1 VLQLYILTQLH
12 ALASTTIACC
22 LHYTSYCVYTAA
34 AGVVRTTQ
42 GVRISDGQI
51 VRVTALRGDPHSNAA
66 LILHAYS
73 PSSCLEHHGSF
84 ALAQVALHVDRS
96 PMLARRLL
104 QEEGP
109 LSRPLW
115 LRVAAALQI
124 VPPAV
129 VSTTAVTAAQKHSSD
144 QQQQQQQQQLIET
157 EGQLYADD
165 FEAEGPIDGTVAT
178 DSSATATAE
187 AAIEEAT
194 AAVAV
199 ACIQL
204 PPPPPERTAAVK
216 LQALVRGR
224 RLYRVFCQQR
234 ACTVVIQVSR
244 RCQCVMCCKSITV
257 LHVQC

>member
-1 VLQLYILTQLH
+1 M
-12 ALASTTIACC
+12 
-22 LHYTSYCVYTAA
+22 
-34 AGVVRTTQ
+34 
-42 GVRISDGQI
+42 
-51 VRVTALRGDPHSNAA
+51 
-66 LILHAYS
+66 
-73 PSSCLEHHGSF
+73 EHHGSF

-124 VPPAV
+124 VQPAV
-129 VSTTAVTAAQKHSSD
+129 PAAAAVSTAVVTTDGLSSD
-144 QQQQQQQQQLIET
+144 NEQQQQLFEV
-157 EGQLYADD
+157 EGQLYTDD
-165 FEAEGPIDGTVAT
+165 FEAEGAADA
-178 DSSATATAE
+178 ATATGSATD
-187 AAIEEAT
+187 AASTVEEAT
-194 AAVAV
+194 AAV

-234 ACTVVIQVSR
+234 ACSVVIQVSVGTCLEPFSHCNTLYNC
-244 RCQCVMCCKSITV
+244 RCSGMPRTKR
-257 LHVQC
+257 

>member
-1 VLQLYILTQLH
+1 MH
-12 ALASTTIACC
+12 AVTLLCTI
-22 LHYTSYCVYTAA
+22 
-34 AGVVRTTQ
+34 Q

-73 PSSCLEHHGSF
+73 PSTCLEHHGSF

-109 LSRPLW
+109 LSRPVW

-124 VPPAV
+124 VPPA
-129 VSTTAVTAAQKHSSD
+129 AVTAAHKHSTE
-144 QQQQQQQQQLIET
+144 QQLFDS
-157 EGQLYADD
+157 EGQLYTDD
-165 FEAEGPIDGTVAT
+165 FEIDGPADGTVASG
-178 DSSATATAE
+178 SSATA
-187 AAIEEAT
+187 AAA
-194 AAVAV
+194 AV

-234 ACTVVIQVSR
+234 ACTVVIQVSYC
-244 RCQCVMCCKSITV
+244 CQCVMLCRSCIVSNA
-257 LHVQC
+257 